1 MIPEIFSN
9 YLEGKKTTLL
19 AVGPMSKNCVDATI
33 ELSNRYNTPIM
44 LIASRRQ
51 IDSKD
56 FGGGYVNNWT
66 TESFSRY
73 VKSKDKK
80 KLIVLCRDHGGPWQH
95 NFEKEKKMT
104 AKEAMNS
111 AKKSFSRDID
121 AGFKIIH
128 IDTSLSLK
136 DTEKSKKKCL
146 DRLFEMYEFCF
157 NYAKKKNKKIYF
169 EIGTEEQSGTTNTQ
183 EELEET
189 LNKTI
194 NFCKKRKFNKPTFVV
209 IQSGT
214 RVMETR
220 NVGTFDTP
228 FRVENEIPAEI
239 QVPKMIDICNKYN
252 VLMKEHN
259 TDYLSNEALSWHPRL
274 GIHAANVAPEFGVTE
289 TKSLIFL
296 MKKYNLKKDLDK
308 FLEISFNSKKW
319 EKWMIKDTRANDYE
333 KSIISGHYIFSKPE
347 FIQLKKELE
356 LKLKKKSL
364 NLDVFLKNEIKK
376 NILRYLINFKMI
388 F

>member
-1 MIPEIFSN
+1 
-9 YLEGKKTTLL
+9 
-19 AVGPMSKNCVDATI
+19 
-33 ELSNRYNTPIM
+33 
-44 LIASRRQ
+44 
-51 IDSKD
+51 
-56 FGGGYVNNWT
+56 
-66 TESFSRY
+66 
-73 VKSKDKK
+73 
-80 KLIVLCRDHGGPWQH
+80 
-95 NFEKEKKMT
+95 
-104 AKEAMNS
+104 
-111 AKKSFSRDID
+111 
-121 AGFKIIH
+121 
-128 IDTSLSLK
+128 
-136 DTEKSKKKCL
+136 
-146 DRLFEMYEFCF
+146 
-157 NYAKKKNKKIYF
+157 
-169 EIGTEEQSGTTNTQ
+169 
-183 EELEET
+183 
-189 LNKTI
+189 
-194 NFCKKRKFNKPTFVV
+194 
-209 IQSGT
+209 
-214 RVMETR
+214 METR

-296 MKKYNLKKDLDK
+296 MKKYNLKKDLEK